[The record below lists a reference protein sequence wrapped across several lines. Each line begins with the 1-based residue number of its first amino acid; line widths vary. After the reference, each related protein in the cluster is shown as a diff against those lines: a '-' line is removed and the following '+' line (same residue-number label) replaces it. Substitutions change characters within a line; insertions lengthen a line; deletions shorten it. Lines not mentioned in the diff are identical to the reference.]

1 MNGEDWSLKMESVDG
16 YLNMG
21 IKEWAWTLGQ
31 RCIKKKPKKHRKLK
45 SLKTTIRNGFETIFY
60 VYNYIYI
67 YILFN
72 KIYNINI
79 FIFIFII

>member
-1 MNGEDWSLKMESVDG
+1 MNGEDWSLKMEGVDG
-16 YLNMG
+16 SLNMG

-31 RCIKKKPKKHRKLK
+31 RCKKKKKKPKKHRKLK

-67 YILFN
+67 YI
-72 KIYNINI
+72 I
-79 FIFIFII
+79 